1 MAKFRSFEE
10 IISWQKAR
18 ELNKDIYNITHHNDS
33 FSKDFGLRDQIRRS
47 SISISSN
54 IAEGFERETTKE
66 FIRFLY
72 IAKASSGEFRSQL
85 YLAFDL
91 NYIKKDEFSKLNL
104 KVNEVSKLL
113 SGLIKYLNSTL

>member
-1 MAKFRSFEE
+1 MRNFKNLEIWNHGIQIVKQVYKLSQKFPADE
-10 IISWQKAR
+10 K
-18 ELNKDIYNITHHNDS
+18 
-33 FSKDFGLRDQIRRS
+33 FGLISQISRAAV
-47 SISISSN
+47 SIPSN

-91 NYIKKDEFSKLNL
+91 DYMTKDEFSKLNL
-104 KVNEVSKLL
+104 KVNEVSKLI
-113 SGLIKYLNSTL
+113 SGLIIYLNSTL